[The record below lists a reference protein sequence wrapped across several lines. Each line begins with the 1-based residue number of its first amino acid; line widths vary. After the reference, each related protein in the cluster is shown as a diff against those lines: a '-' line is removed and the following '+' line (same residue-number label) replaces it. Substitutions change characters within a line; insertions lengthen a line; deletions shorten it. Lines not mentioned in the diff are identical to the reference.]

1 LRAAGGMIADADA
14 EGNIEIR
21 LESVRGFCYVESDIF
36 GISGGKI
43 MMIQKRA
50 EIALRSLEDGEQ
62 KRLLSAIEKLDGLDV
77 DILKTKGKIRKFPSP
92 DEPLYIYRGTQRL
105 RILLSRQKNIWIV
118 EDIVAHDRL
127 KRIISEKNQQ

>member
-1 LRAAGGMIADADA
+1 
-14 EGNIEIR
+14 
-21 LESVRGFCYVESDIF
+21 
-36 GISGGKI
+36 

-50 EIALRSLEDGEQ
+50 EIALRSLETGEQ

-77 DILKTKGKIRKFPSP
+77 DILKRQGKLQTLCGRG
-92 DEPLYIYRGTQRL
+92 EPLYTYRGTQRL